1 MRDQITNKT
10 ISIFKNIGYEVTPET
25 LFKDLKDL
33 KGLGMINVGLLGDEI
48 EYEFNIIIS
57 IADLKHIFKGSVQEM
72 ADWIY
77 TKMLIKECD

>member
-25 LFKDLKDL
+25 LFKDL

-57 IADLKHIFKGSVQEM
+57 IADLKHIFKGSVQDM

-77 TKMLIKECD
+77 TKILIKECD